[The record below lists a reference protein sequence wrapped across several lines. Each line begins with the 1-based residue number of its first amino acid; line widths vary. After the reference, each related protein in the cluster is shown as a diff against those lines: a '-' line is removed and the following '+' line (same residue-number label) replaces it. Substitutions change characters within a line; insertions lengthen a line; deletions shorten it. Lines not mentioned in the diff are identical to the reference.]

1 MREPSRR
8 KLRRAVKWLPVHVL
22 AAALLALAAAA
33 AACDVGEPPTT
44 TGAPPD
50 TADQVLFGMEHNLTV
65 DGVRRVR
72 VEADTA
78 YFYQRNQVAE
88 LLGVRVEFYSELG
101 ALTSTVTSIEGTY
114 QWRTGDME
122 ARGDVVAVTPDDR
135 RLTTSILRFNRG
147 GDEITGPEAFV
158 FDAPDQHLEGDGFV
172 SDPNFTNVVTERPRQ
187 GRMGEVDA
195 GR

>member
-1 MREPSRR
+1 M
-8 KLRRAVKWLPVHVL
+8 KWLPTHVL
-22 AAALLALAAAA
+22 AASILVLAAAT
-33 AACDVGEPPTT
+33 ACDTGEPPT

-65 DGVRRVR
+65 DGVKRVR

-78 YFYQRNQVAE
+78 YFYQGSQVAE
-88 LLGVRVEFYSELG
+88 LLGLRVEFYSDLG

-114 QWRTGDME
+114 YWRTGNME

-135 RLTTSILRFNRG
+135 RLTTSTLRYDRT

-172 SDPNFTNVVTERPRQ
+172 SDPDFTNVVTERPRQ

>member
-1 MREPSRR
+1 MFDPTRGAGRPRASWPS
-8 KLRRAVKWLPVHVL
+8 PHL
-22 AAALLALAAAA
+22 AGALLLALAAAA
-33 AACDVGEPPTT
+33 ACDSGEPPTT
-44 TGAPPD
+44 SAPPD

-65 DGVRRVR
+65 DGVKRVR

-78 YFYQRNQVAE
+78 YFYQRTQVAE
-88 LLGVRVEFYSELG
+88 LLGVRVEFYSDQG

-114 QWRTGDME
+114 FWRTGNME
-122 ARGDVVAVTPDDR
+122 ARGDVLAVTPDDR
-135 RLTTSILRFNRG
+135 RLTTTILRYDRA
-147 GDEITGPEAFV
+147 GDEISGPEAFV

-172 SDPNFTNVVTERPRQ
+172 SDPDFTNVVTQRPRQ